1 MKKVAFF
8 GVGGLAN
15 AVLQAAL
22 ERKRL
27 AASQENYD
35 GSVAFNARIQELL
48 ALRSAAMQANLR
60 HTRSPVILHAGRP
73 SDGARGDLPLLQGD
87 MIPAGFDEGMVRMA
101 SVIGAD
107 MAKEAF
113 EKEALDLHNVG
124 QAAGSLV
131 KKVRGVGT
139 GGAGILSRGAQA
151 LSSGAKAVGQG
162 VQGAA
167 NAVGQGVQ
175 NVASG
180 AAQRARNVGFAVS
193 NSARNVAG
201 SVSQGAQNVAKNVG
215 QQVQTARHS
224 LAAGFEQGT
233 GIPKP
238 TAARVGGAI
247 SPKSFTP
254 PTPKPVVA
262 PGVGTS
268 PGSINATKGSGST
281 NGPKLELGAKQPAPM
296 KNSGPSPSTPQSLVP
311 AKAPATPNAQ
321 PQWKSYS
328 PTQGT
333 QQGNGG
339 PNPGAVQGKPGAP
352 PAQVAAPVA
361 PQRIPDR
368 HQRAAAAPPAPAAP
382 AAPAPAAPGAAP
394 AAPGP
399 GLYEQARAK
408 LDPHINRAK
417 ADLGDGKWKPKL
429 LGLAAVAG
437 GAYGAY
443 RGAQGLANWMGRAPH
458 EHQGNEGGVVP
469 ASAVNQYG
477 VADRNIT

>member
-15 AVLQAAL
+15 AALQAAL

-107 MAKEAF
+107 MAKEADI
-113 EKEALDLHNVG
+113 ARSLGRMTGQVGNV
-124 QAAGSLV
+124 
-131 KKVRGVGT
+131 
-139 GGAGILSRGAQA
+139 LS
-151 LSSGAKAVGQG
+151 KG
-162 VQGAA
+162 VQ
-167 NAVGQGVQ
+167 
-175 NVASG
+175 
-180 AAQRARNVGFAVS
+180 
-193 NSARNVAG
+193 SAGKA
-201 SVSQGAQNVAKNVG
+201 VSQGAQTAVKG
-215 QQVQTARHS
+215 VQNA
-224 LAAGFEQGT
+224 
-233 GIPKP
+233 
-238 TAARVGGAI
+238 AARVGGAI
-247 SPKSFTP
+247 SPKSFMP
-254 PTPKPVVA
+254 PTPKPIVA

-268 PGSINATKGSGST
+268 PGSINVTKGSGSM

-321 PQWKSYS
+321 PQWKSYN
-328 PTQGT
+328 PAQGT
-333 QQGNGG
+333 QQGKWG
-339 PNPGAVQGKPGAP
+339 PNPGSIQGKPGAP
-352 PAQVAAPVA
+352 PAQVATPVA

-382 AAPAPAAPGAAP
+382 AAAPAPAAPGAAP

-408 LDPHINRAK
+408 LDPHINRAR